1 MKVNWTS
8 EALDDLAG
16 IANYLAL
23 HYPSTAPAVE
33 SRLRA
38 VVARIARWPESA
50 QPSAGRTGVRVAVVG
65 RYPYKIFYRLTRDAV
80 EILHVHHVAR
90 QPWDDQP

>member
-1 MKVNWTS
+1 MMVVWTAD
-8 EALDDLAG
+8 ALKDLAE
-16 IANYLAL
+16 IADYVAI
-23 HYPSTAPAVE
+23 HYPRIGPAVE
-33 SRLRA
+33 NRIRA

-50 QPSAGRTGVRVAVVG
+50 RPSVGRPGVRVAVVG

-80 EILHVHHVAR
+80 QILHVHHVAR